1 MKALRRIANVT
12 ALTATVVP
20 AALAAGG
27 SNAVNLDVVSESSS
41 SSSHHPPKG
50 GVAVATGPDLINEM
64 KALHSSLTNLQRLLE
79 TASVEG
85 DTELMKRSAK
95 FFRRARWLIY
105 ASQHEDSLEKT
116 KQRKIER
123 EMGGSNNKIRG
134 GIGNGVVERPED
146 QERKLIKEQPELRDR
161 VARNLYD
168 ATITF
173 PECVEKFLEDC
184 LVILNQELVALQ
196 LDAEIVTHEK
206 RNIDQEGYNK
216 VVIVTDLTGE
226 RVVGRGEGYAW
237 YPFFWNDVLQG
248 PHMIG
253 VDGKFDC
260 NGKTPEECCQY
271 IKDTTPNPDTK
282 GNYIDCHIF
291 VPYGGVGNP
300 KRTDRVLVNLSPDGR
315 VQEAPYVS

>member
-168 ATITF
+168 AVSF
-173 PECVEKFLEDC
+173 FSLSFFLVVFFFDSSI
-184 LVILNQELVALQ
+184 ILNHS
-196 LDAEIVTHEK
+196 T
-206 RNIDQEGYNK
+206 
-216 VVIVTDLTGE
+216 
-226 RVVGRGEGYAW
+226 
-237 YPFFWNDVLQG
+237 
-248 PHMIG
+248 
-253 VDGKFDC
+253 
-260 NGKTPEECCQY
+260 
-271 IKDTTPNPDTK
+271 
-282 GNYIDCHIF
+282 
-291 VPYGGVGNP
+291 
-300 KRTDRVLVNLSPDGR
+300 
-315 VQEAPYVS
+315 YVSRRK